1 MPSIIQQ
8 SLPKT
13 YTRNIAHL
21 FHRHFDLL
29 NNRPTLRHAQSPC
42 QCTIASVSRQSHTY
56 LVRQTTH
63 LMYDHSHA
71 QTIAHLSGAPY
82 LHLMRDH
89 LRAQVIAR
97 LSGAPYHPLNARSL
111 ACSKQSHASST
122 RPVALLMHNHSCAQS
137 IAHLFG
143 ASSHT
148 FTLTLPSQSACQ
160 CTITSVPQ
168 HNRTPIRCALSP
180 CQSTIASVPKTILHL
195 FAVPSHPPVQSPYLI
210 HSLPC
215 LF

>member
-1 MPSIIQQ
+1 
-8 SLPKT
+8 
-13 YTRNIAHL
+13 
-21 FHRHFDLL
+21 
-29 NNRPTLRHAQSPC
+29 
-42 QCTIASVSRQSHTY
+42 
-56 LVRQTTH
+56 
-63 LMYDHSHA
+63 MYDHLHV

-180 CQSTIASVPKTILHL
+180 CQSTIASVPKTIPHL
-195 FAVPSHPPVQSPYLI
+195 VRCAQSPTLCNPPISYTLC
-210 HSLPC
+210 HVFSEMLP
-215 LF
+215 L

>member
-1 MPSIIQQ
+1 
-8 SLPKT
+8 
-13 YTRNIAHL
+13 
-21 FHRHFDLL
+21 
-29 NNRPTLRHAQSPC
+29 
-42 QCTIASVSRQSHTY
+42 
-56 LVRQTTH
+56 
-63 LMYDHSHA
+63 MYDHLHA

-148 FTLTLPSQSACQ
+148 FTLTLPPSQPASER
-160 CTITSVPQ
+160 SLLVPQ

-180 CQSTIASVPKTILHL
+180 CYCTIASVPSTIPHH
-195 FAVPSHPPVQSPYLI
+195 FAVPSHPPYAIPLSHTLFALSFLRCYHCNLLI
-210 HSLPC
+210 PQ
-215 LF
+215 